1 MKRQTN
7 LLSVGAR
14 LKIFFNDFIRRGQT
28 IANVKKLQTQ
38 FRTYYTKVLDDEINK
53 RKTKSAKDRFT
64 AQKKEGLRF
73 IDRYE
78 DQIYFAIASYVTLQR
93 TKNYLVNKMNQI
105 KSIGTF
111 IQRGNGFEVTN
122 PEGYVAVDRL
132 GRAVKLVDRL
142 EFSTANFTVSKNWIK
157 G

>member
-53 RKTKSAKDRFT
+53 EKLKVELKIDLLVRKK
-64 AQKKEGLRF
+64 
-73 IDRYE
+73 
-78 DQIYFAIASYVTLQR
+78 
-93 TKNYLVNKMNQI
+93 
-105 KSIGTF
+105 
-111 IQRGNGFEVTN
+111 
-122 PEGYVAVDRL
+122 
-132 GRAVKLVDRL
+132 
-142 EFSTANFTVSKNWIK
+142 
-157 G
+157 

>member
-53 RKTKSAKDRFT
+53 
-64 AQKKEGLRF
+64 E
-73 IDRYE
+73 
-78 DQIYFAIASYVTLQR
+78 
-93 TKNYLVNKMNQI
+93 
-105 KSIGTF
+105 
-111 IQRGNGFEVTN
+111 
-122 PEGYVAVDRL
+122 
-132 GRAVKLVDRL
+132 KLKV
-142 EFSTANFTVSKNWIK
+142 F
-157 G
+157 